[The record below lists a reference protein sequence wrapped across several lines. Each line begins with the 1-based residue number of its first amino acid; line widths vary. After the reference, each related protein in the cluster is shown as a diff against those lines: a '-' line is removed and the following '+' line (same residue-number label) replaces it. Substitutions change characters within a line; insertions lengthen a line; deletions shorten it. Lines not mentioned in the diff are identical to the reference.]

1 MKATLSSLAAGSSK
15 NKFKQNCFI
24 NNYTTAPNG
33 LVAMAISYRITSIQ
47 IKKKNNNKRN
57 WAEDEQCNRWMGK
70 GGEEGERGGRACGW
84 TDSRAEPVLCYEG
97 LWGGQRGIVKK
108 RKVRN
113 VMKAACGTTVSLTV
127 LCHIPKCRLCDVL
140 TIPSFS

>member
-47 IKKKNNNKRN
+47 IKKKTTTTNVTERRMNS
-57 WAEDEQCNRWMGK
+57 AI
-70 GGEEGERGGRACGW
+70 GEWGRGGRGGKGREGVWMDRLTSGAC
-84 TDSRAEPVLCYEG
+84 AL
-97 LWGGQRGIVKK
+97 L
-108 RKVRN
+108 
-113 VMKAACGTTVSLTV
+113 
-127 LCHIPKCRLCDVL
+127 
-140 TIPSFS
+140 